1 MDVRV
6 RSASGAF
13 SDIFSQES
21 GEILDIIVLSKA
33 LVGFVV
39 SGMVGS
45 IMDCLKEFLV
55 TRLGNTKAMM
65 TIDSVCHIH
74 EQVTVAILGVKSLKS
89 DNIVGWAIVSD
100 FGEANDIVFPDWSF
114 QLRAFIEPFLEIG
127 VDLL

>member
-13 SDIFSQES
+13 SNIFSQES

-114 QLRAFIEPFLEIG
+114 Q
-127 VDLL
+127 